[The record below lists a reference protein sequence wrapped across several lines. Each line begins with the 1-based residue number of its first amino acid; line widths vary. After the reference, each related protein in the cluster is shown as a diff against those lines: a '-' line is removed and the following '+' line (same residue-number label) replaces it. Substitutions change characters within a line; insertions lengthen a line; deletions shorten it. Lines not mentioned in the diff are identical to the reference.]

1 MSKAFVSGAELKL
14 ENEIFDAFRTDMNVI
29 IRELLKN
36 MITRGSED
44 GKITATIEVALFP
57 EYTKTGTALHP
68 QFTHKVNSVLQLKD
82 QKSGI
87 APCKDMELVLD
98 ERTNTYY
105 LQHIK
110 GKPQMSIY
118 DMDLREEGPEENH
131 EDYDY

>member
-1 MSKAFVSGAELKL
+1 MSKAFVSGAELRL
-14 ENEIFDAFRTDMNVI
+14 ENEIFDGFRSDMNVI

-36 MITRGSED
+36 MIEKGSED
-44 GKITATIEVALFP
+44 GKITETIEVGLFP
-57 EYTKTGTALHP
+57 EFTETGTTFQP

-105 LQHIK
+105 LQHVK

-118 DMDLREEGPEENH
+118 DMEQDGEE
-131 EDYDY
+131 

>member
-1 MSKAFVSGAELKL
+1 MSKPFVSSEELRL
-14 ENEIFDAFRTDMNVI
+14 ENEVFDGFRSDMNVI
-29 IRELLKN
+29 IRELLRN
-36 MITRGSED
+36 MIARGSED

-57 EYTKTGTALHP
+57 EYTETGTTLQP

-87 APCKDMELVLD
+87 APCKDMEL
-98 ERTNTYY
+98 
-105 LQHIK
+105 QHVK

>member
-1 MSKAFVSGAELKL
+1 MSKAFVSGAELRL
-14 ENEIFDAFRTDMNVI
+14 ENEIFDGFRSDMNVI

-36 MITRGSED
+36 MIEKGSED
-44 GKITATIEVALFP
+44 GKITATIEVGLFP
-57 EYTKTGTALHP
+57 EFTETGTAFQP

-105 LQHIK
+105 LQHVK

-118 DMDLREEGPEENH
+118 DMEQDGEE
-131 EDYDY
+131 

>member
-1 MSKAFVSGAELKL
+1 MSKAFVSSAELRL
-14 ENEIFDAFRTDMNVI
+14 ENEIFDGFRTDMNLI

-36 MITRGSED
+36 MIARGSED

-57 EYTKTGTALHP
+57 GYSEMGTTLQP

-82 QKSGI
+82 QKSGV

-118 DMDLREEGPEENH
+118 DMEQDGEE
-131 EDYDY
+131 

>member
-1 MSKAFVSGAELKL
+1 MSKAFVSGAELRL
-14 ENEIFDAFRTDMNVI
+14 ENEIFDGFRSDMNVI

-36 MITRGSED
+36 MIEKGSED
-44 GKITATIEVALFP
+44 GKITATIEVGLFP
-57 EYTKTGTALHP
+57 EFTETGTTFQP

-98 ERTNTYY
+98 ERTDTYY
-105 LQHIK
+105 LQHVK

-118 DMDLREEGPEENH
+118 DMEQDGEE
-131 EDYDY
+131 

>member
-1 MSKAFVSGAELKL
+1 M
-14 ENEIFDAFRTDMNVI
+14 
-29 IRELLKN
+29 
-36 MITRGSED
+36 
-44 GKITATIEVALFP
+44 FP
-57 EYTKTGTALHP
+57 EFTETGTTFQP

-105 LQHIK
+105 LQHVK

-118 DMDLREEGPEENH
+118 DMEQDGEE
-131 EDYDY
+131 

>member
-1 MSKAFVSGAELKL
+1 MSKAFVSSAELRL
-14 ENEIFDAFRTDMNVI
+14 ENEIFDGFRSDMNVI

-36 MITRGSED
+36 MIEKGSED
-44 GKITATIEVALFP
+44 GKITATIEVGLFP
-57 EYTKTGTALHP
+57 EFTETGTTFQP
-68 QFTHKVNSVLQLKD
+68 RFIHKVGSVLQLKD

-87 APCKDMELVLD
+87 APCGDMELVMD
-98 ERTNTYY
+98 ERTHTYY

-118 DMDLREEGPEENH
+118 DMDLREEGSEENH

>member
-1 MSKAFVSGAELKL
+1 
-14 ENEIFDAFRTDMNVI
+14 MNVI
-29 IRELLKN
+29 IRELLRN
-36 MITRGSED
+36 MIARGSED
-44 GKITATIEVALFP
+44 GKITATIEVGLFP
-57 EYTKTGTALHP
+57 EYTETGTTLQP

-98 ERTNTYY
+98 EKTNTYY

-118 DMDLREEGPEENH
+118 DMDLREEGPEED
-131 EDYDY
+131 EEY